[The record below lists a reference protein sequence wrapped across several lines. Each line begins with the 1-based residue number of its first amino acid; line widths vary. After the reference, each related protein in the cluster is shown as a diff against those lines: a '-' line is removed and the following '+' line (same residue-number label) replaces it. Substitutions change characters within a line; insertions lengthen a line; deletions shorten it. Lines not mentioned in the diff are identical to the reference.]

1 MLEENAFV
9 HLHLHSEYSLL
20 DGAIRITDIPR
31 LAKEAGHTAVALTDH
46 GNMYGAVA
54 FFCAC
59 VKEGIKPILGCEVYV
74 APKSRLIKTAD
85 RESNYYHLVLLVENE
100 TGYKNLTALV
110 SRGYTEGFYGKPRV
124 DGELLEQYHE
134 GLICL
139 SACLGGYI
147 PSLLS
152 RGDYEGAKQYALWLD
167 SVFGSEHVY
176 LEMQDHGM
184 AEQKSVNRSLRKL
197 AKETGLPLVV
207 TNDAHYPRRTD
218 ADIQSIL
225 MCIQTNTTVSEGRPL
240 GFETDEFYYKSTGE
254 MEALFPEDEEALRN
268 TGRIAERCHFA
279 FQFDKLYLP
288 VFETPDGTDAPDY
301 LHRLALEGFAQK
313 IADGSLV
320 LSAAHPEEEYRERI
334 AYEWRVICEMGYA
347 EYYLIVWD
355 FIHYAKSEG
364 IPVGPGRGSGAGSL
378 IAYLIGI
385 TDVDSIK
392 YQLMFER
399 FLNPERVSMPDFD
412 IDFCDTR
419 RGEVIEYVK
428 RRYGEDHVAQIV
440 TFGTL
445 AARAAVRDVGR
456 ALGMPYAEVDAV
468 AKAIPQDLHMTL
480 DRALEQKELRDMY
493 DGSPTV
499 KNLIDTAKAL
509 EGMPRHASTHAAGVV
524 ITDRPVME
532 YVPLAEN
539 GGMVVTQFDMDTV
552 AALGLLKIDFLGLRY
567 LTVIADTEAQIREH
581 TPSFQMDKVP
591 FNDTE
596 TYAMIGQGKTLGV
609 FQLESG
615 GMRNM
620 LMQLVPENL
629 EMIVAAI
636 SLYRPGPMDSIP
648 KFLYNRQ
655 HPTEI
660 TYTTPLLEDILD
672 VTFGC
677 IVYQEQVMQ
686 ICRTVAG
693 YSYARADLVRR
704 AMAKKKTDVMEEER
718 QAFLY
723 GQKDKDGNVI
733 NTGAL
738 SSGMTEETA
747 GALFDDMASFAKY
760 AFNKSHA
767 TAYAYT
773 AYRTAYLKRHYP
785 GEYFSALLTSVN
797 GSMNKTAEYIAE
809 AQHMHLSILAPDIN
823 ESAKYYHVAE
833 KNGQKCIRYGL
844 LAVKNVGVQFV
855 SHIIE
860 ERGKRPFSDFEDFV
874 ARMTEQQDCPR
885 RPVEALIKCGAFDA
899 LPQKRSQLFASFEQL
914 IDQYADRARTAVTGQ
929 LDLFSAASEAEEPAS
944 VSLGQAQRRMTEGFR
959 YPDIPEFSGRELLLM
974 ERDATGQCFSGH
986 LLDDYK
992 EHLSQLHPTEIS
1004 EILASFEEADGEDE
1018 PGFMAKGD
1026 FDGGTFADGKQ
1037 VAVAG
1042 IVSKRISKQTK
1053 RGDQMAFITLE
1064 DRYAEIEVIL
1074 FPKVLSSCTPYLISD
1089 AALYIVGTL
1098 SVKEEEVPKI
1108 LAKTV
1113 LPLKQS
1119 TAFGGDGLP
1128 QMDGTGIENNGVS
1141 STEPIAEESP
1151 AEKST
1156 IVRGDTMQL
1165 QPSPMPQAAARVSK
1179 PVSETPFPPNARTL
1193 FLRVP
1198 HVDEGDERFCH
1209 AKNLAE
1215 IFVADR
1221 AAYSIAIVFYDEAE
1235 KKYIRNITPPIVLT
1249 PYVLLQFEEL
1259 LGKENAIL
1267 R

>member
-1 MLEENAFV
+1 MLLSNEFV

-20 DGAIRITDIPR
+20 DGAIRVTDIPK

-54 FFCAC
+54 FYRAC
-59 VKEGIKPILGCEVYV
+59 VKEGIRPIIGCEVYV
-74 APKSRLIKTAD
+74 APKSRHIKTAD

-100 TGYKNLTALV
+100 TGYKNLITLV
-110 SRGYTEGFYGKPRV
+110 SRGYTEGFYSRPRV
-124 DGELLEQYHE
+124 DNELLEKYHE

-152 RGDYEGAKQYALWLD
+152 RGDYDAAKDYALWLD
-167 SVFGSEHVY
+167 GVFGHDNFY
-176 LEMQDHGM
+176 LEMQDHNIM
-184 AEQKSVNRSLRKL
+184 QQKSVNRALRRMSE
-197 AKETGLPLVV
+197 ETGIPLVV

-218 ADIQSIL
+218 ADTQAIL
-225 MCIQTNTTVSEGRPL
+225 MCIQTNTTVADGRPL
-240 GFETDEFYYKSTGE
+240 GFETDEFFYKSTEE
-254 MEALFPEDEEALRN
+254 MADWFPDDEEALRN
-268 TGRIAERCHFA
+268 TGRIAERCHFD
-279 FQFDKLYLP
+279 FTFDKLYLP
-288 VFETPDGTDAPDY
+288 VFRTPDGTPPPDY
-301 LHRLALEGFAQK
+301 LRTLAMTGFEEK
-313 IADGSLV
+313 IQNGTLVFSAD
-320 LSAAHPEEEYRERI
+320 HPEEEYRERI
-334 AYEWRVICEMGYA
+334 AYELDVICKMGYA

-355 FIHYAKSEG
+355 FIRYAKSVD

-378 IAYLIGI
+378 VAYLIGI
-385 TDVDSIK
+385 TDVDSIR
-392 YQLMFER
+392 YSLMFER

-419 RGEVIEYVK
+419 RGEVIDYVK

-456 ALGMPYAEVDAV
+456 ALGMSYADVDAV
-468 AKAIPQDLHMTL
+468 AKAIPQDLHITL
-480 DRALEQKELRDMY
+480 EKALEQKELKERYEND
-493 DGSPTV
+493 PQV
-499 KNLIDTAKAL
+499 KTLIDTAKAL

-524 ITDRPVME
+524 ITDKPVSD

-567 LTVIADTEAQIREH
+567 LTIIADTEEQIREH
-581 TPSFQMDKVP
+581 TPGFRCDRIP
-591 FNDTE
+591 FDDRE

-620 LMQLVPENL
+620 LTQLLPDDL

-648 KFLYNRQ
+648 KFIYNRQ
-655 HPTEI
+655 HPDEI
-660 TYTTPLLEDILD
+660 TYPAPMLGDILD

-686 ICRTVAG
+686 ICREAAG
-693 YSYARADLVRR
+693 YSFGRADIVRR
-704 AMAKKKTDVMEEER
+704 AMAKKKADVMETER
-718 QAFLY
+718 QAFIY
-723 GQKDKDGNVI
+723 GQTAEDGTTVNC
-733 NTGAL
+733 GAIAN
-738 SSGMTEETA
+738 GFDEETA

-760 AFNKSHA
+760 AFNKAHA

-773 AYRTAYLKRHYP
+773 SYRTAYLKRHYP

-809 AQHMHLSILAPDIN
+809 AQRLHIPILSPDIN
-823 ESAKYYHVAE
+823 ESAKFYHVAE
-833 KNGQKCIRYGL
+833 RDGKKCIRYGL

-855 SHIIE
+855 EHIIA
-860 ERGKRPFSDFEDFV
+860 ERDKRPFADFEDFA
-874 ARMTEQQDCPR
+874 ARMTEAGDCPK

-899 LPQKRSQLFASFEQL
+899 LPEKRSQLYASYETI
-914 IDQYADRARTAVTGQ
+914 IDKYTDRMRTAVTGQ
-929 LDLFSAASEAEEPAS
+929 LDMFSAFSEESADNADKAPN
-944 VSLGQAQRRMTEGFR
+944 RHTEGYR
-959 YPDIPEFSGRELLLM
+959 YPDIPEFSGREKLLL

-986 LLDDYK
+986 LLDDYEK
-992 EHLSQLHPTEIS
+992 HMAQLDVTEIGD
-1004 EILASFEEADGEDE
+1004 IMAAFETADGEDAV
-1018 PGFMAKGD
+1018 GGNVTGGVTAN
-1026 FDGGTFADGKQ
+1026 GTFTDRQQ
-1037 VAVAG
+1037 VAIAG
-1042 IVSKRISKQTK
+1042 IVSKRVSKITK
-1053 RGDQMAFITLE
+1053 KGENMAFITVE
-1064 DRYAEIEVIL
+1064 DRYAEMEVIV
-1074 FPKVLSSCTPYLISD
+1074 FPRVLESAAPYLAYDTAIF
-1089 AALYIVGTL
+1089 IVGEL
-1098 SVKEEEVPKI
+1098 NIREEEDPKLI
-1108 LAKTV
+1108 AKTIF
-1113 LPLKQS
+1113 PLRS
-1119 TAFGGDGLP
+1119 NAEILSDTDSGDK
-1128 QMDGTGIENNGVS
+1128 GTHGTSNAAMPS
-1141 STEPIAEESP
+1141 STQTPTAPRTDNTRPPKPASDTPI
-1151 AEKST
+1151 
-1156 IVRGDTMQL
+1156 
-1165 QPSPMPQAAARVSK
+1165 PQTAK
-1179 PVSETPFPPNARTL
+1179 TL

-1198 HVDEGDERFCH
+1198 STGEGEESFCR

-1215 IFVADR
+1215 IFRAENGTRGIAVA
-1221 AAYSIAIVFYDEAE
+1221 FYDSTD
-1235 KKYIRNITPPIVLT
+1235 KTYHRDLTPPIALT